1 MCRYL
6 EAEAPSSQE
15 KEKVGLVQGLLSFL
29 ASNAT
34 KEDKK
39 ARALKRKREE
49 EEAPGVT
56 FSTVRMRARSSA
68 VKGVCLCNNYELCF
82 QF

>member
-1 MCRYL
+1 MCRFL
-6 EAEAPSSQE
+6 DAEARSSQE
-15 KEKVGLVQGLLSFL
+15 KKKVNLVQGLLTAL

-34 KEDKK
+34 KQDKK

-56 FSTVRMRARSSA
+56 FSSVRMRARSYA
-68 VKGVCLCNNYELCF
+68 VKGVSVCNYYELCF